1 MRFDAWKT
9 STSSSQEDNEKG
21 TQNKGKM
28 HTNHTK
34 KGHLD
39 TVLGL
44 HQHA

>member
-1 MRFDAWKT
+1 MPGKQ
-9 STSSSQEDNEKG
+9 STSSSQKDDEKG

-34 KGHLD
+34 KGNSD
-39 TVLGL
+39 RVLGL